1 MLTEGESDTKSVPMI
16 SLKLLLSTLS
26 MTFVIL
32 FEVNIGF
39 IILFFLRRFNTE
51 MDDI

>member
-1 MLTEGESDTKSVPMI
+1 
-16 SLKLLLSTLS
+16 
-26 MTFVIL
+26 MTVVIL
-32 FEVNIGF
+32 FEVNIGS